1 MLNVSVTN
9 EADQTV
15 QVKLNNHDKLDPKA
29 ARAAREVA
37 FGIGAHVT
45 VSDGKT
51 TYLVTRASTRKVH
64 YPEDW

>member
-1 MLNVSVTN
+1 MINVSVTN
-9 EADQTV
+9 AAIGRTV
-15 QVKLNNHDKLDPKA
+15 QVELNNHDKLDAKA

-51 TYLVTRASTRKVH
+51 TYRVTRASTRKVN
-64 YPEDW
+64 YPEN